1 MKIFYTWYCNLVKQ
15 AEVIFVFTRF
25 RRQTHV
31 TPKSY
36 LSFLDGY
43 LTLYK
48 TKYEEI
54 GELARRMNTGLE
66 KLIEASAAV
75 DILSK
80 ELVVKEKDLA
90 VANVKAD
97 KVRPTQTFSNLVD
110 SLLPRRHFI
119 FKFYSQLIVCEL
131 HGRWSFD

>member
-1 MKIFYTWYCNLVKQ
+1 MS
-15 AEVIFVFTRF
+15 FVCFSRF

-48 TKYEEI
+48 QKYEEI

-66 KLIEASAAV
+66 KLIEASASV
-75 DILSK
+75 DQLSK

-97 KVRPTQTFSNLVD
+97 KV
-110 SLLPRRHFI
+110 
-119 FKFYSQLIVCEL
+119 
-131 HGRWSFD
+131 

>member
-1 MKIFYTWYCNLVKQ
+1 MIYNCSFTLLTVSEKKRKIFTMFPYS
-15 AEVIFVFTRF
+15 ARF

-48 TKYEEI
+48 TKHKEI
-54 GELARRMNTGLE
+54 GELAQRMNTGLE
-66 KLIEASAAV
+66 KLIEASTSV
-75 DILSK
+75 DELSK

-97 KVRPTQTFSNLVD
+97 KVSK
-110 SLLPRRHFI
+110 I
-119 FKFYSQLIVCEL
+119 
-131 HGRWSFD
+131 

>member
-1 MKIFYTWYCNLVKQ
+1 MSNWWKSHAAAQSFHTFSKILH
-15 AEVIFVFTRF
+15 RF

-48 TKYEEI
+48 SKYDEI

-66 KLIEASAAV
+66 KLIEASVSV
-75 DILSK
+75 DQLSK

-97 KVRPTQTFSNLVD
+97 KVSIAKYCKSSKISN
-110 SLLPRRHFI
+110 I
-119 FKFYSQLIVCEL
+119 FFLSVSQIKCKLSGQEFTKCL
-131 HGRWSFD
+131 SQ

>member
-1 MKIFYTWYCNLVKQ
+1 M
-15 AEVIFVFTRF
+15 
-25 RRQTHV
+25 

-48 TKYEEI
+48 AKHSEI

-66 KLIEASAAV
+66 KLIEASASV
-75 DILSK
+75 DELSK

-97 KVRPTQTFSNLVD
+97 KV
-110 SLLPRRHFI
+110 SLLLKKIYVQKMLQTCVLNR
-119 FKFYSQLIVCEL
+119 
-131 HGRWSFD
+131 

>member
-1 MKIFYTWYCNLVKQ
+1 MPQFICFILSKTLNF
-15 AEVIFVFTRF
+15 RF

-48 TKYEEI
+48 SKYDEI

-66 KLIEASAAV
+66 KLIEASVSV
-75 DILSK
+75 DQLSK

-97 KVRPTQTFSNLVD
+97 KVSIATYGKSSKILNTFL
-110 SLLPRRHFI
+110 FQF
-119 FKFYSQLIVCEL
+119 FK
-131 HGRWSFD
+131 